1 MFLGVS
7 VAYTTT
13 IKLGSAVFACML
25 SHAAHAAPADDLKA
39 LVEQGKSADAYAEAK
54 KHPDQ
59 IGDPA
64 FDFFYGVAAI
74 GSGHA
79 GDGVLA
85 LERYLLNFP
94 DNVSA
99 RLQLARGYF
108 LLGEDA
114 RAREEF
120 EALRQLKPPTDI
132 ATTIDRFL
140 DAIRLRETRYTT
152 SAGGYVEFGLGN
164 DSNVNGGVANSNIFL
179 ANLGPVVISQTGQ
192 KINDNFA
199 SLGVGGYI
207 SHPVAPGVAL
217 FANGQAEQKQLSQNI
232 NHQFQIGNLDLAG
245 GVSVLREKSL
255 YKLALNQGYITL
267 GNRTYRT
274 GTGGSA
280 EWKYQLGEL
289 QSLSVGVQGAALRYA
304 EPNTP
309 RDADFWGLSTN
320 YRRQFNYRWQP
331 TISVGANYGQQHTRQ
346 GRPDLVPRTKG
357 VNAGVTFTPA
367 AKWGGSLDYVYL
379 QSDYQGPDVIIGET
393 RHDKY
398 QAFIGA
404 ATYLISRNLSVR
416 AEVQLARNQSNI
428 DLYAFPRDVYMVK
441 MRYEFK

>member
-1 MFLGVS
+1 MVHFIRCLCAILTYLFS
-7 VAYTTT
+7 
-13 IKLGSAVFACML
+13 L
-25 SHAAHAAPADDLKA
+25 SAHAALADDLKT
-39 LVEQGKSADAYAEAK
+39 LLEQGRSVEAYAEAK
-54 KHPDQ
+54 KHPGQ
-59 IGDPA
+59 LGDPA
-64 FDFFYGVAAI
+64 FDFYYGVAAI
-74 GSGHA
+74 DSGHG

-120 EALRQLKPPTDI
+120 EALRRFNPPADT
-132 ATTIDRFL
+132 AATIDRFL
-140 DAIRLRETRYTT
+140 DAIRLRETRYAT
-152 SAGGYVEFGLGN
+152 SAGGYIELGIGN
-164 DSNVNGGVANSNIFL
+164 DSNVNGGVASSNIFL
-179 ANLGPVVISQTGQ
+179 ANLGPVAVAQNGQ

-199 SLGVGGYI
+199 SFAAGGYV

-217 FANGQAEQKQLSQNI
+217 FANGQAEQKQLGQNI
-232 NHQFQIGNLDLAG
+232 NHQFQLGNLDIAG
-245 GVSVLREKSL
+245 GVSILREKNL
-255 YKLALNQGYITL
+255 YKLSLNQGYITL

-289 QSLSVGVQGAALRYA
+289 QSLSLGIQGAQLRYTD
-304 EPNTP
+304 PNTP
-309 RDADFWGLSTN
+309 RNADFWGVSTS
-320 YRRQFNYRWQP
+320 YRQQFSYRWQP
-331 TISVGANYGQQHTRQ
+331 AFSLGANYGQQHSKE
-346 GRPDLVPRTKG
+346 GRRDLVPRTAG
-357 VNAGVTFTPA
+357 VNAGVSVTPA
-367 AKWGGSLDYVYL
+367 AQWGVTLDYVYL
-379 QSDYQGPDVIIGET
+379 QSDYQDPDIIIGDT

-404 ATYLISRNLSVR
+404 VTYLISRSLSVR
-416 AEVQLARNQSNI
+416 TEVQLARNQSNI
-428 DLYAFPRDVYMVK
+428 DLYAFPRDVYAVK

>member
-1 MFLGVS
+1 
-7 VAYTTT
+7 
-13 IKLGSAVFACML
+13 ML
-25 SHAAHAAPADDLKA
+25 SLSAYAAPADDLKA
-39 LVEQGKSADAYAEAK
+39 LVEQGKTADAYAEAK
-54 KHPDQ
+54 KHPRQ
-59 IGDPA
+59 FGDPA
-64 FDFFYGVAAI
+64 FDFFFGVAAI
-74 GSGHA
+74 DSGHA

-132 ATTIDRFL
+132 AATIDRFL

-152 SAGGYVEFGLGN
+152 SAGGYIEFGIGN

-179 ANLGPVVISQTGQ
+179 GNLGPVVIGPTGQ

-199 SLGVGGYI
+199 SLGAGGYI

-232 NHQFQIGNLDLAG
+232 NHPFQLGNLDVAG
-245 GVSVLREKSL
+245 GVSVLREKNL
-255 YKLALNQGYITL
+255 YKLTLNQGYITL

-274 GTGGSA
+274 ATGGSA

-289 QSLSVGVQGAALRYA
+289 QSLSVGVQGAQLRYTD
-304 EPNTP
+304 PNTP
-309 RDADFWGLSTN
+309 RDADFWGVSAG
-320 YRRQFNYRWQP
+320 YRRQFSSRWQP
-331 TISVGANYGQQHTRQ
+331 AIALGANYGQQHSKE
-346 GRPDLVPRTKG
+346 GRLDLAPRTTG
-357 VNAGVTFTPA
+357 VNAGVRFTPA
-367 AKWGGSLDYVYL
+367 AKLGVSLDYLYL
-379 QSDYQGPDVIIGET
+379 QSDYQGPDVIIGDT

-398 QAFIGA
+398 HAYIGA
-404 ATYLISRNLSVR
+404 MSYLISRNLSIR
-416 AEVQLARNQSNI
+416 AEAQLARNQSNI